1 MQKECKNWDW
11 NEKSAS
17 FDILYKVIGEA
28 WEEER
33 KWENKNEIENSE
45 WKHEDVKE
53 KKRKEL
59 VKENW
64 VGKEIIW
71 NKKKTRENLGNIK
84 MAGFKF
90 KRKQRNSMGI
100 GKVWKEWEKEWR
112 HKENEREIRIREG

>member
-53 KKRKEL
+53 KKKE
-59 VKENW
+59 
-64 VGKEIIW
+64 GIS
-71 NKKKTRENLGNIK
+71 
-84 MAGFKF
+84 
-90 KRKQRNSMGI
+90 KRKLSRKGNHMEQEKNKRKFGQYQNGRLQ
-100 GKVWKEWEKEWR
+100 VQKETEK
-112 HKENEREIRIREG
+112 